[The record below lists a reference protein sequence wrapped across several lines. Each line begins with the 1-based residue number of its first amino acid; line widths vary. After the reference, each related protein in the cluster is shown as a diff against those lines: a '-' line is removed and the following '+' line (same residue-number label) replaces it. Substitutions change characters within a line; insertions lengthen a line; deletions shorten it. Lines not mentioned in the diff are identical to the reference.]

1 MQVLVVGKGG
11 REHAL
16 AWKLA
21 QSPHVKRVFAAPG
34 SPGIAEVANCL
45 PDLPAPATAEGVA
58 QLGDFAETRGID
70 LTVVGPEDVLTA
82 GIVDAFRARGLKIF
96 GPTAAAARLESSK
109 RFAKDLMR
117 RLEVPTAGYAVFDD
131 SAAAAAYVR
140 EQGAPI
146 VVKADGLAAG
156 KGVIV
161 AHTEAEA
168 EEAIEAIMERRAF
181 GDSGREVV
189 IEECME
195 GEEAS
200 LFAVADGERYV
211 LLPTAQDHKAI
222 FEGDKGPNTGGMG
235 AYSPAPVL
243 TSEMIAQCEERIIR
257 PILTGMSRD
266 GSPFQGV
273 LYCGL
278 MFTSEGPKVVEFNV
292 RFGDPEAQVVLPL
305 IKTDL
310 FELLEAAA
318 AGRLDE
324 IDVEIHPGAAV
335 CVVMASGGYP
345 DSGYATGIQINGL
358 DAFAGRQDL
367 VAFHAGTRRDDG
379 ILVTDGGR
387 VLAVTARSSTV
398 AEAVKLAYDGVDSV
412 SFDNAYFRRD
422 IAHRALHRT

>member
-11 REHAL
+11 REHAI

-21 QSPHVKRVFAAPG
+21 QSPGVSTVFAAPG
-34 SPGIAEVANCL
+34 SPGIAEVAKCV
-45 PDLPAPATAEGVA
+45 PDLAAPATAEGVA
-58 QLGDFAETRGID
+58 QLADFAVARGID
-70 LTVVGPEDVLTA
+70 LTVVGPEDMLSA

-117 RLEVPTAGYAVFDD
+117 RLDVPTAAYAVFDD

-140 EQGAPI
+140 ERGAPI

-168 EEAIEAIMERRAF
+168 EKAIDAIMKQRAF

-243 TSEMIAQCEERIIR
+243 TPEMVTQCEERIIR
-257 PILTGMSRD
+257 PVLAGMNRD
-266 GSPFQGV
+266 GNPFQGV

-278 MFTSEGPKVVEFNV
+278 MFTPEGPKVVEFNV

-310 FELLEAAA
+310 FELLEAAT

-324 IDVEIHPGAAV
+324 IDIEVHPGAAV

-345 DSGYATGIQINGL
+345 DSGYATGVQISGL
-358 DAFAGRQDL
+358 ETFAGREDL
-367 VAFHAGTRRDDG
+367 VAFHAGTRRDNG
-379 ILVTDGGR
+379 RLLTDGGR
-387 VLAVTARSSTV
+387 VLAVTARSATV
-398 AEAVKLAYDGVDSV
+398 AEAVNLAYEGLDSI

-422 IAHRALHRT
+422 IAHRALNRT